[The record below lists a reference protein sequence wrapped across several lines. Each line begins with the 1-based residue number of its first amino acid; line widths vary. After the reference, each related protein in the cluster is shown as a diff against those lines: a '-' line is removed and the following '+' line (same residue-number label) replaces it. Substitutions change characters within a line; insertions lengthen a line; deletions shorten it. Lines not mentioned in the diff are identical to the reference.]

1 MHKERNSV
9 SRVGDGGNWERGKW
23 EVSLPRISNSK
34 EELWILVLALADWSA
49 ILGRM
54 DCWISLHPRESQK
67 ASPTPQFKSINY
79 LEASLH
85 RYN

>member
-23 EVSLPRISNSK
+23 EVSLPRISNSE

-49 ILGRM
+49 ILGRNTT
-54 DCWISLHPRESQK
+54 SLFFSLLTLGES
-67 ASPTPQFKSINY
+67 
-79 LEASLH
+79 
-85 RYN
+85 